1 MKEQGNIVPVG
12 LGRDAIV
19 RAALALLNDVGLEG
33 LTLRRL
39 ADELDVQAPA
49 LYWHVKNKAELLDGM
64 AAAIFHDALDDVEAP
79 RRGESWVDW
88 TADCAHRL
96 RTAMLTYRD
105 GAHVLSGTCL
115 SHASGRPLELAM
127 RTLCDAGFS
136 VRDAAR
142 GIAAVYSY
150 VQGFTVEE
158 QSTGPGEPDAA
169 RFPLAAHAWVELTK
183 DADERFE
190 HGLRLLLSGLRLSR
204 FGS

>member
-1 MKEQGNIVPVG
+1 MG
-12 LGRDAIV
+12 LGRDTIV
-19 RAALALLNDVGLEG
+19 RAALALLDDVGLDG

-49 LYWHVKNKAELLDGM
+49 LYWHVKNKAELLHDM
-64 AAAIFHDALDDVEAP
+64 AAAIVHDALHDLEAP

-96 RTAMLTYRD
+96 RDAMRTHRD
-105 GAHVLSGTCL
+105 GARVLSGTYL
-115 SHASGRPLELAM
+115 THLSGRPLELAL

-136 VRDAAR
+136 ARDAAR
-142 GIAAVYSY
+142 GIGTVFSY

-158 QSTGPGEPDAA
+158 QSTPQPPVDAT
-169 RFPLAAHAWVELTK
+169 RFPLAAHAVTELTHNP
-183 DADERFE
+183 DARFE

-204 FGS
+204 FGG

>member
-1 MKEQGNIVPVG
+1 VG

-19 RAALALLNDVGLEG
+19 RAALALLNDVGLDG

-64 AAAIFHDALDDVEAP
+64 AATIVHDALHDLEAP

-88 TADCAHRL
+88 TAECAHRL

-105 GAHVLSGTCL
+105 GARVLSGAYLT
-115 SHASGRPLELAM
+115 HTSGRPLELAL

-142 GIAAVYSY
+142 GIGTVYSY

-158 QSTGPGEPDAA
+158 QSATPLPPDAT
-169 RFPLAAHAWVELTK
+169 RFPLAAHAVTELTRA
-183 DADERFE
+183 ADDRFE

-204 FGS
+204 FGG

>member
-1 MKEQGNIVPVG
+1 MG

-19 RAALALLNDVGLEG
+19 RAALALLNEVGLEG

-64 AAAIFHDALDDVEAP
+64 AAAIIEDALRDVEAP
-79 RRGESWVDW
+79 RRCESWVDW

-96 RTAMLTYRD
+96 RDTMLAYRD
-105 GAHVLSGTCL
+105 GARVLSGTYL
-115 SHASGRPLELAM
+115 THTTGRPLELAL

-136 VRDAAR
+136 LRDAAR
-142 GIAAVYSY
+142 GISTVWAY
-150 VQGFTVEE
+150 VQGFTIEE
-158 QSTGPGEPDAA
+158 QSLPPRDPDAN
-169 RFPLAAHAWVELTK
+169 RHPLAAHAVAELAK
-183 DADERFE
+183 DADDRFE

-204 FGS
+204 FGG